1 MSITKWNPWEEMFNL
16 TKRMNRLFEPGLLH
30 RLDLKED
37 DSITSYLWA
46 PLVDI
51 YETNE
56 DIVVKAEIP
65 GMKKEDIEINIT
77 DNVLT
82 IKGEKKQERKM
93 QNEDYHRIECSYGT
107 FQRSFSLPKAI
118 KPDNVTASYKDG
130 VLTIT
135 IPKAEEVKPKRIQIT
150 TK

>member
-1 MSITKWNPWEEMFNL
+1 MSITRWNPWEEMFNF
-16 TKRMNRLFEPGLLH
+16 TRRMNRLFEPTLLR

-37 DSITSYLWA
+37 DSITSYLWE

-65 GMKKEDIEINIT
+65 GMKKEDIEISIT

-135 IPKAEEVKPKRIQIT
+135 VPKAEEVKPKKIQIS